1 MTRPRLVIGNWKM
14 HLAPSKAEAFVS
26 AFCSELPSL
35 PASVG
40 VGFAVPF
47 PALDR
52 AGRALA
58 GTPVLLGAQDV
69 HTEKEGAF
77 TGEVSAPML
86 KDLGVT
92 FCLVGH
98 SERRRYRREAEPELT
113 RKMERLVE
121 AGIAP
126 LYCVGETLEER
137 EAGRTRDVLARQ
149 LAAFD
154 ASSAPPP
161 GLALA
166 YEPVWAIGTGRAATP
181 GMAAEV
187 HAALR
192 ADLGRRWGAEAAR
205 SLRILYGGSVT
216 AANAEALFAEEEI
229 DGGLVGGA
237 SLDPKGFA
245 AIVRAAL
252 PGGHSRNRV

>member
-14 HLAPSKAEAFVS
+14 HLPPSKAEAFLV
-26 AFCSELPSL
+26 AFRGEAATLP
-35 PASVG
+35 PSVG

-52 AGRALA
+52 AVKALA

-86 KDLGVT
+86 KDLGVA

-98 SERRRYRREAEPELT
+98 SERRRYRHEGEPDLA
-113 RKMERLVE
+113 RKMARLVE

-137 EAGRTRDVLARQ
+137 EAGRTREVLARQ

-154 ASSAPPP
+154 ASSAPPA

-181 GMAAEV
+181 GMAAEA

-192 ADLGRRWGAEAAR
+192 EDLERRWGTETAR

-216 AANAEALFAEEEI
+216 AANADALFSEEEI

-245 AIVRAAL
+245 AIVRAAPL
-252 PGGHSRNRV
+252 GGHSRNRA